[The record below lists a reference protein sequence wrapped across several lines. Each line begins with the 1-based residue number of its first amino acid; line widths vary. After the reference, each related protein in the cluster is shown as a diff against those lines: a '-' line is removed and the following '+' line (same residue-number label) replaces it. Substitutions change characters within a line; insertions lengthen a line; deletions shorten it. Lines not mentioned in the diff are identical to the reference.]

1 MNEHKAVPNIRFNGF
16 EDEWRRITISEVG
29 LVATGN
35 TPSTKQARY
44 YSKKGVP
51 WITPSNIE
59 KDGKVYNVRYL
70 SNEGEKIGRIVP
82 KGSVLVTSI
91 ASIGKNTLL
100 KEDSAFNQ
108 QINAI
113 TPNKK
118 YNSYFLYTACN
129 QVSKKMKDI
138 ASAGTMQIVNKKEF
152 SRMLIIC
159 PLLLEQEK
167 IGNFFAKLDKLLD
180 LQQQKIDKLE
190 LLKKALLQKL
200 FPKYGAKIPEL
211 RFKGCDGEWEEKKF
225 SSLYKKSNEK
235 NNLSFDSNKII
246 SVANMYY
253 KKDNVKSDDNYM
265 RTYNIFR
272 LGDIAF
278 EGHKSKK
285 FTFGR
290 FVENT
295 IGDGIVSHVF
305 EVFKPIS
312 NGDITYWKYA
322 IHNEDFIA
330 RILMKSTVK
339 ATMMNNLIAKDF
351 LKQRVPVPQ
360 LSEQQKI
367 GNLLS
372 KVDQL
377 IELENKKLQNLQQVK
392 KCLLQ
397 NMFVE

>member
-1 MNEHKAVPNIRFNGF
+1 MNEDKVVPNIRFMGF
-16 EDEWRRITISEVG
+16 KDKWKAVKINYIV
-29 LVATGN
+29 
-35 TPSTKQARY
+35 
-44 YSKKGVP
+44 
-51 WITPSNIE
+51 NIKAGGDLE
-59 KDGKVYNVRYL
+59 KNKLLKDGKYPVIGNTLKNNGIIGYTNTFKIDAPAVTVTGRGEIGKAFYQPIPFTPVVRLLALVPKNGNIDMKFL
-70 SNEGEKIGRIVP
+70 SNEIENLNFFSESTGVPQLTAPELGTYKVGLTECNEQQKIG
-82 KGSVLVTSI
+82 
-91 ASIGKNTLL
+91 
-100 KEDSAFNQ
+100 D
-108 QINAI
+108 
-113 TPNKK
+113 
-118 YNSYFLYTACN
+118 
-129 QVSKKMKDI
+129 
-138 ASAGTMQIVNKKEF
+138 
-152 SRMLIIC
+152 
-159 PLLLEQEK
+159 
-167 IGNFFAKLDKLLD
+167 FFTKLDKLLD

-190 LLKKALLQKL
+190 LLKKAFLQKL
-200 FPKYGAKIPEL
+200 FPKHDSKVPEL
-211 RFKGCDGEWEEKKF
+211 RFKGYDQEWEEKKF
-225 SSLYKKSNEK
+225 SSLYKKCNEK
-235 NNLSFDSNKII
+235 NNLSFSSNKII

-305 EVFKPIS
+305 EVFRPIS

-330 RILMKSTVK
+330 PVLMKSTVK

-377 IELENKKLQNLQQVK
+377 IELENKKLQNFQQLK

-397 NMFVE
+397 NMFVK